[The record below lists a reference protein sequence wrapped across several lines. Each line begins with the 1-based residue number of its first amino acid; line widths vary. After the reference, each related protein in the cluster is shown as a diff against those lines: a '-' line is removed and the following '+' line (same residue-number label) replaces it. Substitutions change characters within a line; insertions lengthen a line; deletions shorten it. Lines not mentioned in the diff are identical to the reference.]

1 MQSIVSKLVILWL
14 TFSANVGFSEIEEP
28 VQITSGEITGTLLE
42 SGVQAFLGIPYA
54 APPVGDLRWQ
64 PPQPAI
70 PWRGIRPADRHGPG
84 CIQPMNFYQSEDC
97 LFLNIWT
104 KAGVG
109 EKMPVMVWIHGGG
122 WAFGSNSQ
130 DIYDGGAFADNGVV
144 LVSVNYRMNSFG
156 WMAHPALS
164 EESENGVSG
173 NYGVLDHVAALEWVQ
188 ANIEQFGGDK
198 DNITIF
204 GESAGGASI
213 YALLATPMADG
224 LFHKA
229 ISESTWIN
237 PNNVTSLKEPNGF
250 QDSAESL
257 GATAIEK
264 KLGSPTAN
272 ILAEMRSMTTE
283 DILDLEH
290 SVALIIDGWLFKE
303 NPIETFNNA
312 RHNNV
317 PIMTGYNDGEGLM
330 FVRKG
335 SEPSSTEEQRSR
347 LSERLGEGGK
357 ELVKF
362 YVANSA
368 DDIYDK
374 EIDFSSDTSFVR
386 ASRELGL
393 AGARASQQDTYVYV
407 FSRNARDPNQ
417 RASHF
422 MEVPYVFNNLP
433 SGASNSDKKLGQLMN
448 DYWVQFARTGSP
460 NGPELPVWPTY
471 DLEEQRHQVLDVE
484 VSQGVRDRKPELDLM
499 NDYLRDRYS
508 NAN

>member
-1 MQSIVSKLVILWL
+1 
-14 TFSANVGFSEIEEP
+14 
-28 VQITSGEITGTLLE
+28 
-42 SGVQAFLGIPYA
+42 
-54 APPVGDLRWQ
+54 
-64 PPQPAI
+64 
-70 PWRGIRPADRHGPG
+70 
-84 CIQPMNFYQSEDC
+84 
-97 LFLNIWT
+97 
-104 KAGVG
+104 
-109 EKMPVMVWIHGGG
+109 
-122 WAFGSNSQ
+122 
-130 DIYDGGAFADNGVV
+130 
-144 LVSVNYRMNSFG
+144 
-156 WMAHPALS
+156 
-164 EESENGVSG
+164 
-173 NYGVLDHVAALEWVQ
+173 
-188 ANIEQFGGDK
+188 
-198 DNITIF
+198 
-204 GESAGGASI
+204 
-213 YALLATPMADG
+213 

-237 PNNVTSLKEPNGF
+237 PNNVTSLKKPNGF

-257 GATAIEK
+257 GATAIEE
-264 KLGSPTAN
+264 KLGSPTSN

-283 DILDLEH
+283 DILDLEL

-303 NPIETFNNA
+303 SPIETFNNA

-357 ELVKF
+357 DLVKF

-460 NGPELPVWPTY
+460 NGPGLPVWPTY
-471 DLEEQRHQVLDVE
+471 DLEDQRHQVLDVE

-499 NDYLRDRYS
+499 NDYLRATYN